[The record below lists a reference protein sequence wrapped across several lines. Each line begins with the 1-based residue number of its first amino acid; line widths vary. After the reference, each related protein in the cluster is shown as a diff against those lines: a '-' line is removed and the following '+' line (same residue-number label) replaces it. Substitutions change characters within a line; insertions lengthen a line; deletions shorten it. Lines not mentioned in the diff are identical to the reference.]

1 MSIVNR
7 QWLQLADAACLTEDV
22 AVEFKWVRGL
32 AKLWCGCV
40 HLTFLVGE
48 QPCFP
53 FNATPL
59 SNNCKSY
66 EQIAMESAVGEIDTG
81 TIGHCKV
88 GLKFPN
94 FSNCFIPLYGV
105 SFGKYRAAGFLQ
117 VDWNQGN
124 SKTFTLH
131 AACKGVKDFVSVPNQ
146 ELGLILGVRD
156 YFKMF
161 HWCLGASSESL
172 CFQ

>member
-7 QWLQLADAACLTEDV
+7 QWLQLDRQHQQAEDV
-22 AVEFKWVRGL
+22 AVESEWVRGL

-105 SFGKYRAAGFLQ
+105 SLGKYRAGFLQ

-124 SKTFTLH
+124 IKTVTLH

-161 HWCLGASSESL
+161 HWCLGAS
-172 CFQ
+172 